1 MKKAGLFLGVCA
13 MLVGGAAT
21 TVYAADD
28 GPTIQMIVMSLNSEY
43 WLNVQAGAEAELEK
57 SGGELIY
64 TGPSLDGD
72 IQGQVDLMQNAISSG
87 VDGIILIPVDSEGLA
102 PSVEQA
108 EDAGIPV
115 VVVDGPVDT
124 DKVTSYIATDNEA
137 GGRLAMETLMDLMG
151 GEGKAVIVNALAGIP
166 SNDGRGAG
174 AEEAAAENSGIE
186 LLETLRGS
194 DQAAALQNVEN
205 VLTANSDLKGI
216 FSAYD
221 RGAIGAS
228 QAVINAGLQDQIYQ
242 VAFDATADEIQ
253 YLEDGV
259 IDALIVQQP
268 YEMGRLA
275 VEYINKAL
283 NGEEVPAETA
293 TDVVVVTK
301 DNMNDPDIQAV
312 LYPLEQGDEET
323 EAAESTE
330 DASENTETENTETT
344 EEGEEAAE
352 DTETAETEE

>member
-13 MLVGGAAT
+13 MLAGGAAT

-43 WLNVQAGAEAELEK
+43 WLNVQAGAEAELAK

-124 DKVTSYIATDNEA
+124 DNVTSYIATDNEA

-186 LLETLRGS
+186 LMETLRGA

-228 QAVINAGLQDQIYQ
+228 QAVINAGLQDQVYQ

-301 DNMNDPDIQAV
+301 DNMDDPDIQAV
-312 LYPLEQGDEET
+312 LYPLEQGEET
-323 EAAESTE
+323 EAAGTAEDAAESTE
-330 DASENTETENTETT
+330 TEDTETTKDSEEVSEDTETT
-344 EEGEEAAE
+344 E
-352 DTETAETEE
+352 TEE